1 MREKIGLVLGGG
13 GSRGAAHVGVL
24 QVLVRE
30 QIPVDLIVGTSM
42 GGIVGAMFA
51 SGMNPDEM
59 IKRFESFQG
68 NMLLTMSPFSARSR
82 QRTLRTWIESA
93 LKDVTFADLKIPLAI
108 MAADMQH
115 GEEVILDEG
124 PLIPALLAS
133 SAMPAI
139 FPPVKL
145 KDRWL
150 ADGGV
155 IDSVA
160 THVACERGACR
171 VIAVDLHPPLHR
183 EEIWNDPI
191 SAVMGLQLP
200 FGLLG
205 TSNKTKMPS
214 MLSAIWRGARVM
226 ASYLHESRL
235 KAHPPDVLLRPDVSQ
250 YGSLD
255 FKDIQGPIQAG
266 IAETERFIDEIRAL
280 VV

>member
-1 MREKIGLVLGGG
+1 MIGLVLGGG

-30 QIPVDLIVGTSM
+30 QIPIDLIVGTSM

-51 SGMNPDEM
+51 LGCTPDEM
-59 IKRFESFQG
+59 VQRFEAFQG
-68 NMLLTMSPFSARSR
+68 NLLRTMSPFSARAR
-82 QRTLRTWIESA
+82 QRTLKTWIEGA
-93 LKDVTFADLKIPLAI
+93 VEDKTFEDLTIPLAI
-108 MAADMQH
+108 MAADMKH
-115 GEEVILDEG
+115 GQEVILDEG

-133 SAMPAI
+133 SAMPAV

-145 KDRWL
+145 HGRWL

-160 THVACERGACR
+160 THVAHERGACHM
-171 VIAVDLHPPLHR
+171 IAVDLHPPLHR

-191 SAVMGLQLP
+191 SAIMGLQLP

-205 TSNKTKMPS
+205 TANETKPPS
-214 MLSAIWRGARVM
+214 MLSAIWRSSRVM
-226 ASYLHESRL
+226 ASYLHEARL
-235 KAHPPDVLLRPDVSQ
+235 EAHPPDVLLRPDVSH

-255 FKDIQGPIQAG
+255 FKDVQGPIQAG
-266 IAETERFIDEIRAL
+266 VTEAERLIDEIRAL
-280 VV
+280 VE